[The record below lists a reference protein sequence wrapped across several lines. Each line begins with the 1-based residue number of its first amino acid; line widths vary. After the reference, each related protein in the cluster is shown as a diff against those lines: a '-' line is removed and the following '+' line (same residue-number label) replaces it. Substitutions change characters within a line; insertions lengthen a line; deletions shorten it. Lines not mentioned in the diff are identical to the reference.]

1 MDISK
6 ALLKIEGFKGSSL
19 KTKLSELEAIV
30 VGSRMSNTDSFYAE
44 QGLDTALMLSARR
57 LKAAAAQIDEV
68 IHSVGILQ
76 SLQHILEYDEQVEY
90 VSLGAGNT
98 GKKFD
103 LETNKRVA
111 EFKFIDWQPKSNTIR
126 ENGIFKDFYA
136 LAEHDTNKKKELYV
150 IGPNHVLKFLNG
162 GRALN
167 SVLSKQPKILAGIIS
182 KYSGSLKVVRNYYEI
197 HQNNVEIH
205 DVSKIIGLSGSV
217 IDIANI

>member
-19 KTKLSELEAIV
+19 KTKLSELEAMV
-30 VGSRMSNTDSFYAE
+30 VGIRMRNSDSFYAE

-90 VSLGAGNT
+90 VSFGAGNT

-103 LETNKRVA
+103 LETNKRMA

-126 ENGIFKDFYA
+126 ENGIFKDFYS

-150 IGPNHVLKFLNG
+150 IGTNHVLKFLNG

-205 DVSKIIGLSGSV
+205 DVSKIIVLSGSV

>member
-6 ALLKIEGFKGSSL
+6 ALVKIEGFKGSSL
-19 KTKLSELEAIV
+19 KARLSQLEELAVNISMS
-30 VGSRMSNTDSFYAE
+30 GSTGFCTE
-44 QGLDTALMLSARR
+44 QGIDARLMLSARR
-57 LKAAAAQIDEV
+57 VKAAAAQIDEV

-76 SLQHILEYDEQVEY
+76 SLSQILEPDEQIEY

-126 ENGIFKDFYA
+126 ENGIFKDFYG
-136 LAEHDTNKKKELYV
+136 LAEHETTKKKELYV
-150 IGPNHVLKFLNG
+150 IGTHYVLKFLNG

-167 SVLSKQPKILAGIIS
+167 SVLSKQPKILADLNG
-182 KYSGSLKVVRNYYEI
+182 KYGSSIKVVSNYYDL
-197 HQNNVEIH
+197 HQNKVKIR
-205 DVSKIIGLSGSV
+205 DVSEIILLSDTGSNAS
-217 IDIANI
+217 I